1 MIRKIFILFIVVLS
15 SCGYEPLYS
24 NKVSSDLSFK
34 IIELQGNK
42 NVNRSIIS
50 AMSFKK
56 NSINFS
62 HKKLTL
68 VSKKEIL
75 ETSKNEKG
83 KPNSFK
89 MILELNF
96 KIEDKQNNFKE
107 KIVVKEF
114 SYKNMDNK
122 FDLSKYEMDVEDD
135 LIDQIIEEIVIYL
148 NI

>member
-1 MIRKIFILFIVVLS
+1 
-15 SCGYEPLYS
+15 
-24 NKVSSDLSFK
+24 
-34 IIELQGNK
+34 
-42 NVNRSIIS
+42 
-50 AMSFKK
+50 
-56 NSINFS
+56 
-62 HKKLTL
+62 
-68 VSKKEIL
+68 
-75 ETSKNEKG
+75 
-83 KPNSFK
+83 